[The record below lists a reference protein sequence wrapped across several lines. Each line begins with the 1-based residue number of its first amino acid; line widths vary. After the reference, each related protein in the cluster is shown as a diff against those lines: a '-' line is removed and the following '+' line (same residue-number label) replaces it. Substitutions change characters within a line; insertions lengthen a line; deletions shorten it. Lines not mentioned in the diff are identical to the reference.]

1 MVLEQTENIEKVPFI
16 TDTAATLTIAQ
27 IRSRARTM
35 KAKLESEGQTLD
47 VVCIDHMGLVKASQR
62 YAGNKTAETGELS
75 GALRAM
81 AKELDCAVVA
91 VSQLSRA
98 NTARENKRPTLADLR
113 WAGEIEQDAHA
124 VLFVHREAYYAD
136 ENQMMPGDLQRM
148 MREMEIIVAKNRNGS
163 VGTIHVDLNIGFN
176 RIDNAAYQSQYNDGE
191 AA

>member
-1 MVLEQTENIEKVPFI
+1 MVTETTDQIHKAPFI
-16 TDTAATLTIAQ
+16 YDTSASLTIAQ

-35 KAKLESEGQTLD
+35 KAKFERDGKSLD
-47 VVCIDHMGLVKASQR
+47 VVCVDHMGLVRASQR

-81 AKELDCAVVA
+81 AKELDCSVVA

-98 NTARENKRPTLADLR
+98 NTDRENKRPTLADLR

-136 ENQMMPGDLQRM
+136 STTMLPDEM
-148 MREMEIIVAKNRNGS
+148 MRLMRDMEIIVAKNRNGS
-163 VGTIHVDLNIGFN
+163 VGTVHLDVDMGYN
-176 RIDNAAYQSQYNDGE
+176 RIDSSSDPYRNG
-191 AA
+191 